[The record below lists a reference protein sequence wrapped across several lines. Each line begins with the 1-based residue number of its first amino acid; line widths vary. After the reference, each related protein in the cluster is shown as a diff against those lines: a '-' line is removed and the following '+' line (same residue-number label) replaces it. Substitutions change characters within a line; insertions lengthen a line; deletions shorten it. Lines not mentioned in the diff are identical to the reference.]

1 MDKTLHFFF
10 LNIIPE
16 IFEFCNILG
25 CERDIGFWYR
35 PMMQAGLVSP
45 DFGARFCH
53 HYGICQNTQ
62 KLDLDT
68 NECNRCIQGYNY
80 LNVLLTSSFG
90 IGETITYLSGPTFCS
105 QPEYLAQDLAGNCT
119 EFLME
124 FLPLSLPASAS
135 QVTIYAPD
143 LCSILFD
150 LC

>member
-1 MDKTLHFFF
+1 
-10 LNIIPE
+10 
-16 IFEFCNILG
+16 
-25 CERDIGFWYR
+25 
-35 PMMQAGLVSP
+35 MMQAGLVSQ

>member
-1 MDKTLHFFF
+1 MGVKIQICVKVRFCQ
-10 LNIIPE
+10 NISVCE
-16 IFEFCNILG
+16 QNI
-25 CERDIGFWYR
+25 EFWYR
-35 PMMQAGLVSP
+35 PMMQAGLVSQ
-45 DFGARFCH
+45 DFGNRFCY
-53 HYGICQNTQ
+53 HYGICQNTK

-68 NECNRCIQGYNY
+68 KDNECNRCVQGYNY

-119 EFLME
+119 EFLTE

-143 LCSILFD
+143 LCSTLFD